1 MPRVILTASK
11 SGFLRVRRNWLA
23 RRTGNALNVEQWEL
37 GRWRGL
43 ERLEGDGG
51 NVVERYEPDSKPCAL
66 NFGFW
71 FDEDMA
77 ACFTAFAALCAE
89 LGLGGAK
96 VGGESW
102 KMFLFRTLGGAC
114 GAGPA
119 LCAQLF
125 YSGCIGRRV
134 KDL

>member
-1 MPRVILTASK
+1 MVGIGTDVELWAKNRDFVAIFTRSVSRGAEGDFDGIEERVFE
-11 SGFLRVRRNWLA
+11 GEEELA
-23 RRTGNALNVEQWEL
+23 CSEDGQCVNVEQWKL

-51 NVVERYEPDSKPCAL
+51 NVVERYEPDSKTGAL
-66 NFGFW
+66 NFGFG

-96 VGGESW
+96 V
-102 KMFLFRTLGGAC
+102 
-114 GAGPA
+114 
-119 LCAQLF
+119 
-125 YSGCIGRRV
+125 
-134 KDL
+134 